1 MKLCNRGARM
11 LRSVKLRLVLP
22 ALVAALVALFVAAG
36 CGGSGSSG
44 GADPATVAPAKTPFY
59 VEFTIHPEGE
69 TKANIEALAKKIAG
83 IDDLGGLVASKLEE
97 SALNEG
103 EELDVEKE
111 VEPWLGEKAA
121 FIYPEYSEGGFNSF
135 AFAIQTTDAGAAE
148 EFIENQAEKD
158 NEQVESGSFEGVDFK
173 VEEDGNTVGV
183 VGDLVVIAKE
193 ESIFKEVVTAS
204 NGESLADQD
213 AFTSAVANVPDKSAA
228 DVYFD
233 VGGLIR
239 ESEAEGKV
247 DQSTKRFFENAGL
260 KLDEATIAAS
270 LIPGSD
276 SVEIDISTNAGGSSA
291 SSSGDAS
298 KLLGSLP
305 KSSVAAFASAEFGKH
320 FEEAIDQLDENG
332 FPGEVPPHELK
343 KALKEKGIDIESI
356 TSSLGDAG
364 LFLTGNSRS
373 SLGGAAVFTTED
385 ATQAKN
391 TVSNIGLILR
401 SSGLPGVT
409 AINGEA
415 SGFSIRSKGLG
426 RNPLVVI
433 AKGSRI
439 AIGYGRVSA
448 LAAVQESGETL
459 SESPAYQEA
468 VSALGSTP
476 ISGFVDGPAA
486 LRLASALIPPGDEG
500 FREAKKYLTKVDYI
514 AVGGESS
521 GDIATIKLIA
531 GVGK

>member
-1 MKLCNRGARM
+1 MPG
-11 LRSVKLRLVLP
+11 SVKLRLVPPVL
-22 ALVAALVALFVAAG
+22 LAALVALVVAG
-36 CGGSGSSG
+36 CGGGSSSG
-44 GADPATVAPAKTPFY
+44 GTDPATVAPAKTPFY
-59 VEFTIHPEGE
+59 VEFTIRPEGE
-69 TKANIEALAKKIAG
+69 TKANIEALAKEIAG
-83 IDDLGGLVASKLEE
+83 IDDLGSLVVSKLEE
-97 SALNEG
+97 SALDEG
-103 EELDVEKE
+103 EELDYEKE

-121 FIYPEYSEGGFNSF
+121 FIYPEYSEGDFQGF
-135 AFAIQTTDAGAAE
+135 ALALQTTDAGAAE
-148 EFIENQAEKD
+148 EFIENQAKKD
-158 NEQVESGSFEGVDFK
+158 NESVESGSFEGVDFK

-183 VGDLVVIAKE
+183 VGDLVVVAKE

-204 NGESLADQD
+204 NGESLADED
-213 AFTSAVANVPDKSAA
+213 TFTSTVANVPDKSAA

-233 VGGLIR
+233 IGGLIR
-239 ESEAEGKV
+239 ASEAEGKV
-247 DQSTKRFFENAGL
+247 DQSTKLFFENAGL
-260 KLDEATIAAS
+260 NLDEATIAAS

-276 SVEIDISTNAGGSSA
+276 NVEIDISTNAGGSSA

-305 KSSVAAFASAEFGKH
+305 ESSVAAFASAEFGKH

-373 SLGGAAVFTTED
+373 SLGAAAVFTTED

-409 AINGEA
+409 AIKGA
-415 SGFSIRSKGLG
+415 GSGFSIRSEGLG

-433 AKGSRI
+433 AKGSKI

-476 ISGFVDGPAA
+476 ISGFVDGHAA
-486 LRLASALIPPGDEG
+486 LRLASALIPPSEEG
-500 FREAKKYLTKVDYI
+500 FREAKKYLTKIDYI
-514 AVGGESS
+514 AIGAESS
-521 GDIATIKLIA
+521 GDVATVKLIA